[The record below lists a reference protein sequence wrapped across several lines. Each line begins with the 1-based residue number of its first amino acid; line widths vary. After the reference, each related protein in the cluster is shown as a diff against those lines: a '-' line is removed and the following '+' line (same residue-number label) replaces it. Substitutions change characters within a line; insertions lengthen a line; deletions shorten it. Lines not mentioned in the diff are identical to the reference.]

1 MRREVT
7 HRLTPTL
14 STAVERGLLLFLVLF
29 SAVVHAEAGW
39 LSARGR
45 IEQNLRIEAWGGTRS
60 FGAGVLRPDTD
71 NTSAALTGELAYAYF
86 DRALEL
92 RGARVWQLTKHDFT
106 NITVSAGGSAHLVP
120 ENIDGGLGPHA
131 ALTFSFGGPFF
142 SVNLGLQTGAELFF
156 RALYWRLPE
165 RISLGIQLRTG
176 DWALSLVG
184 RTGVD
189 IIPTGFVLRGEAMLS
204 LSWLAL

>member
-1 MRREVT
+1 MRVAT
-7 HRLTPTL
+7 ALIML
-14 STAVERGLLLFLVLF
+14 IST
-29 SAVVHAEAGW
+29 SAFAEAGW

-45 IEQNLRIEAWGGTRS
+45 IEENIRIEAWGGTRS
-60 FGAGVLRPDTD
+60 FGAGILRPDTD
-71 NTSAALTGELAYAYF
+71 NKAAALTGELAYAFF
-86 DRALEL
+86 DRSLEL

-106 NITVSAGGSAHLVP
+106 NITFSAGGSAHLVP
-120 ENIDGGLGPHA
+120 EHIDGGLGPHA
-131 ALTFSFGGPFF
+131 ALSFSFGGPMF

-156 RALYWRLPE
+156 RSIYWRLPE
-165 RISLGIQLRTG
+165 RISLGLQFRTG

>member
-1 MRREVT
+1 MRAATAMVM
-7 HRLTPTL
+7 LI
-14 STAVERGLLLFLVLF
+14 ST
-29 SAVVHAEAGW
+29 SAMAEAGW

-45 IEQNLRIEAWGGTRS
+45 IERNLRIEAWGGTRS
-60 FGAGVLRPDTD
+60 VGAGVLRPDES
-71 NTSAALTGELAYAYF
+71 NPRAALTGELVYAYF

-92 RGARVWQLTKHDFT
+92 RGARVWQLTTHDFT
-106 NITVSAGGSAHLVP
+106 NVTFSAGGAAHLVP

-131 ALTFSFGGPFF
+131 ALTFSFGGPVFA
-142 SVNLGLQTGAELFF
+142 VNLGLQTGAELFF

-165 RISLGIQLRTG
+165 RISLGVQFRTG